1 MKYTKPELTATAS
14 ALEVVRG
21 GKGTP
26 VQNDAE
32 KPHPFNA
39 TAAAYEADE

>member
-1 MKYTKPELTATAS
+1 MKYTKPTLSVAKKAVD
-14 ALEVVRG
+14 AVRG

-26 VQNDAE
+26 VQNDAAA
-32 KPHPFNA
+32 PHLFNA